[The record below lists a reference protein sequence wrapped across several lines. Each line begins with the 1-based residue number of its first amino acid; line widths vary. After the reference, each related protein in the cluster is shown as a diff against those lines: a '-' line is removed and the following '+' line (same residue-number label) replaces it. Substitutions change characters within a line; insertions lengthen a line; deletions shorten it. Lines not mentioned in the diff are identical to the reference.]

1 MADNATLPATG
12 AVVAADDIAG
22 VIHQRVK
29 ISIGADGAAAD
40 LAPGRVAEGLS
51 VPVVLSSEDLL
62 ALQAASSSGLATSAK
77 QDTMITA
84 LQSTTA
90 APIVGGTAADAAISG
105 APVTVG
111 ARASAAIPTAV
122 SADGDVANGWTDR
135 YGRLIVGNAPRARL
149 GRASITLTSTTT
161 ETTLLAA
168 GAAGVFR
175 DIYRLTITNTSATA
189 TAVTIRDVTA
199 SGVAEIYYLAAG
211 ETKGFSGPID
221 AADVQGTAA
230 STWSAQCSVS
240 VASVQIC
247 ARYVERK
254 V

>member
-1 MADNATLPATG
+1 MADNATLPATA
-12 AVVAADDIAG
+12 AVVAADDIGG
-22 VIHQRVK
+22 VLHQRVK
-29 ISIGADGAAAD
+29 FGLGADGAYSD
-40 LAPGRVAEGLS
+40 LAPGRVAEGLAL
-51 VPVVLSSEDLL
+51 PVVLSDEDLT
-62 ALQAASSSGLATSAK
+62 ALQAASSAGLATSAK

-111 ARASAAIPTAV
+111 ARASAAIPAAV
-122 SADGDVANGWTDR
+122 SADGDVANGWTDL

-149 GRASITLTSTTT
+149 GRAAIKLTSTTT
-161 ETTLLAA
+161 ETTLIAA

-175 DIYRLTITNTSATA
+175 DVYRLTITNTSATA
-189 TAVTIRDVTA
+189 TKVTIRDVTA
-199 SGVAEIYYLAAG
+199 GGTPEVYYLAAG

-221 AADVQGTAA
+221 AADVQTTAA
-230 STWSAQCSVS
+230 SAWTATCGTS
-240 VASVQIC
+240 VADVEIC

-254 V
+254 A